1 MNKMVITNKQ
11 ESIESAK
18 LPFNPLRQDLYT
30 PQELY
35 AGFSLKDPESYVRV
49 PDARIYAHYVA
60 SGRGRPASPYVGMM
74 QSLHDHSVYRAME
87 QFIEG
92 RKLVGIMGGH
102 KLLRGSEEYRK
113 IAHLSRILS
122 RKGFMICTGGG
133 PGAMEAA
140 HLGASAASVGEKGLD
155 RIIDKLSKTPSL
167 PKGLENLI
175 SDRGT
180 YHKNFGREVHGWL
193 APAWEA
199 AQELFRKKPAQSLA
213 VPTWHYGHEPFS
225 PFPTHVAKLF
235 QNSIREEGL
244 LAVANRGVVFAPGT
258 AGTVQEIFQD
268 ACQNYY
274 RSFGTFTPMVLFVK
288 KYWEEVYPVLPVLKK
303 LFSKEE
309 YDRFVLVTDGV
320 DEAAGFIEKTKP
332 S

>member
-1 MNKMVITNKQ
+1 MAADH
-11 ESIESAK
+11 EK
-18 LPFNPLRQDLYT
+18 LPFDPLRQELYT

-35 AGFSLKDPESYVRV
+35 AGFSLDDPESYTKV

-60 SGRGRPASPYVGMM
+60 CGRGKPESPYVGMM

-102 KLLRGSEEYRK
+102 KLQRSSVEYRK
-113 IAHLSRILS
+113 VAHLALRLS
-122 RKGFMICTGGG
+122 RKGFVVCSGGG
-133 PGAMEAA
+133 PGAMEAS
-140 HLGASAASVGEKGLD
+140 HLGASASGVGEKGLD
-155 RIIDKLSKTPSL
+155 RIIARLAKTPSL
-167 PKGLENLI
+167 PKGLMNLI

-180 YHKNFGREVHGWL
+180 YHRDFGREVHGWL

-199 AQELFRKKPAQSLA
+199 AQRLFKKQPAESLA

-225 PFPTHVAKLF
+225 PFPTRVAKLF

-244 LAVANRGVVFAPGT
+244 LAISNRGVVFAPGT

-288 KYWEEVYPVLPVLKK
+288 RYWEEEYPVLPVLKK
-303 LFSKEE
+303 LFKPEE
-309 YDRFVLVTDGV
+309 YRKFVLVTDGV
-320 DEAAGFIEKTKP
+320 EEAARFIEETRP
-332 S
+332 G

>member
-1 MNKMVITNKQ
+1 MAERVKNQIIQ
-11 ESIESAK
+11 SDK
-18 LPFNPLRQDLYT
+18 LPFNPLRQELYT

-35 AGFSLKDPESYVRV
+35 AGFSLKDPESYVKV

-60 SGRGRPASPYVGMM
+60 CGRGRPSSPYVGMM

-87 QFIEG
+87 RFVEG

-102 KLLRGSEEYRK
+102 KLARSSEEYSQV
-113 IAHLSRILS
+113 AHLALRLS
-122 RKGFMICTGGG
+122 KKGFVVCSGGG

-140 HLGASAASVGEKGLD
+140 HLGASAAHAGEKALD
-155 RIIDKLSKTPSL
+155 RIVARLAKTPAL
-167 PKGLENLI
+167 PKGLENRI

-199 AQELFRKKPAQSLA
+199 AQELFKKKPAESLA
-213 VPTWHYGHEPFS
+213 IPTWHYGHEPFS
-225 PFPTHVAKLF
+225 PFPTRVAKLF

-244 LAVANRGVVFAPGT
+244 LAIANRGVVFAPGT

-274 RSFGTFTPMVLFVK
+274 RSFGSFTPMVLFVK
-288 KYWEEVYPVLPVLKK
+288 KYWEQEYPVLPVLKK
-303 LFSKEE
+303 LFKPEE
-309 YDRFVLVTDGV
+309 YERFVLVTDGV
-320 DEAAGFIEKTKP
+320 EEAAEFIEKTKP
-332 S
+332 G

>member
-1 MNKMVITNKQ
+1 MANKNNPIKSDS
-11 ESIESAK
+11 EK
-18 LPFNPLRQDLYT
+18 LPFNPLRQELYT

-35 AGFSLKDPESYVRV
+35 AGFSLKDPESYTKV

-60 SGRGRPASPYVGMM
+60 CGRGKPISPYVSMM
-74 QSLHDHSVYRAME
+74 QSLHDHSIYRAME
-87 QFIEG
+87 AFVEG
-92 RKLVGIMGGH
+92 RGLVGIMGGH
-102 KLLRGSEEYRK
+102 KLLRSSDEYHK
-113 IAHLSRILS
+113 VAHLALKLA
-122 RKGFMICTGGG
+122 RKGFTVCSGGG
-133 PGAMEAA
+133 PGAMEAS
-140 HLGASAASVGEKGLD
+140 HLGASAIGVGERGLD
-155 RIIDKLSKTPSL
+155 RIIERLTKTPAL
-167 PKGLENLI
+167 PKGLMNLI

-180 YHKNFGREVHGWL
+180 YYKNFGREVHSWL

-199 AQELFRKKPAQSLA
+199 AQELFRKKPAESLA

-288 KYWEEVYPVLPVLKK
+288 KYWEVEYPVLPVLKK
-303 LFSKEE
+303 LFKPEE
-309 YDRFVLVTDGV
+309 YGRFVLVTDEV
-320 DEAAGFIEKTKP
+320 EEAAEFIEKTKP
-332 S
+332 G

>member
-1 MNKMVITNKQ
+1 MKNIKTYDD
-11 ESIESAK
+11 K
-18 LPFNPLRQDLYT
+18 LPFDPLRQELYT
-30 PQELY
+30 PGELY
-35 AGFSLKDPESYVRV
+35 VGFSLRDTGSYTKV

-60 SGRGRPASPYVGMM
+60 CGRGKPASPYVGMM
-74 QSLHDHSVYRAME
+74 QSLHDHSIYRAME
-87 QFIEG
+87 RFIEG

-102 KLLRGSEEYRK
+102 KLQRSSDEYRK
-113 IAHLSRILS
+113 VARLALKLSK
-122 RKGFMICTGGG
+122 KGFMVCSGGG
-133 PGAMEAA
+133 PGAMEAS
-140 HLGASAASVGEKGLD
+140 HLGATAAGIGEKGLD
-155 RIIDKLSKTPSL
+155 RIIARLSKTPAL
-167 PKGLENLI
+167 PKGLMNLI

-199 AQELFRKKPAQSLA
+199 ARELFGKKPAESLA

-225 PFPTHVAKLF
+225 PFPTRVAKLF

-244 LAVANRGVVFAPGT
+244 LAIANRGVVFAPGT

-288 KYWEEVYPVLPVLKK
+288 RYWEEEYPVLPVLRR
-303 LFSKEE
+303 LFKPEE
-309 YDRFVLVTDGV
+309 YRRFVLVTDGE
-320 DEAAGFIEKTKP
+320 DEAAEFIDKTKP

>member
-1 MNKMVITNKQ
+1 MTEKVPNRKIQ
-11 ESIESAK
+11 SER
-18 LPFNPLRQDLYT
+18 LPFNPLRQELYT

-35 AGFSLKDPESYVRV
+35 AGFSPDAPASYTAV
-49 PDARIYAHYVA
+49 PDARIYSHYVA
-60 SGRGRPASPYVGMM
+60 CGRGKPESPYVGMM

-87 QFIEG
+87 RFIEG
-92 RKLVGIMGGH
+92 RRLVGIMGGH
-102 KLLRGSEEYRK
+102 KLLRGSEEYGK
-113 IAHLSRILS
+113 VSHLALKLS
-122 RKGFMICTGGG
+122 RKGFVICSGGG
-133 PGAMEAA
+133 PGAMEAS
-140 HLGASAASVGEKGLD
+140 HLGASAAGVGEKGLD
-155 RIIDKLSKTPSL
+155 RIIERLAKTPAL
-167 PKGLENLI
+167 PRGLMNLI

-199 AQELFRKKPAQSLA
+199 AQVLFGKKPAESLA

-244 LAVANRGVVFAPGT
+244 LAIANRGVVFAPGT

-274 RSFGTFTPMVLFVK
+274 RSFGAFTPMVLFVK
-288 KYWEEVYPVLPVLKK
+288 RYWEEEYPVLPVLRK
-303 LFSKEE
+303 LFRKDDYE
-309 YDRFVLVTDGV
+309 RFVLVTDSV
-320 DEAAGFIEKTKP
+320 EEAAEFIEKTRP
-332 S
+332 G

>member
-1 MNKMVITNKQ
+1 MSEMTKTEKQ
-11 ESIESAK
+11 NVAEADK
-18 LPFNPLRQDLYT
+18 LPFNPLRQELYT

-35 AGFSLKDPESYVRV
+35 AGFSPGDQESYVKV

-60 SGRGRPASPYVGMM
+60 TGRGQPESPYVGMM
-74 QSLHDHSVYRAME
+74 QSLHDHSIYRTME
-87 QFIEG
+87 GFIKG
-92 RKLVGIMGGH
+92 RELAGIMGGH
-102 KLLRGSEEYRK
+102 KLQRSSEEYRK
-113 IAHLSRILS
+113 VAHLALKLAK
-122 RKGFMICTGGG
+122 KGFVVCSGGG
-133 PGAMEAA
+133 PGAMEAS
-140 HLGASAASVGEKGLD
+140 HLGASASGLGEVGLD
-155 RIIDKLSKTPSL
+155 KIIERLARTPAL
-167 PKGLENLI
+167 PKGLMNLI
-175 SDRGT
+175 SDAGT
-180 YHKNFGREVHGWL
+180 YHKSFGREVHGWL

-199 AQELFRKKPAQSLA
+199 ARELFRGKPAESLA

-244 LAVANRGVVFAPGT
+244 LAIANRGVVFAPGT

-274 RSFGTFTPMVLFVK
+274 RSFGAFTPMVLFVK
-288 KYWEEVYPVLPVLKK
+288 RYWEEEYPVLPVLKK

-320 DEAAGFIEKTKP
+320 EEAAEFIEKTKP
-332 S
+332 N

>member
-1 MNKMVITNKQ
+1 MNKAVDH
-11 ESIESAK
+11 EK
-18 LPFNPLRQDLYT
+18 LPFDPLRQELYT
-30 PQELY
+30 PRELY
-35 AGFSLKDPESYVRV
+35 AGFSLKDTGSYTHV

-60 SGRGRPASPYVGMM
+60 CGRGKPASPYVGMM

-87 QFIEG
+87 RFIEG

-102 KLLRGSEEYRK
+102 KLARSSEEYRK
-113 IAHLSRILS
+113 VAHIALRLAK
-122 RKGFMICTGGG
+122 KGFTVCSGGG
-133 PGAMEAA
+133 PGAMEAS
-140 HLGASAASVGEKGLD
+140 HLGASAARVGEKGLD
-155 RIIDKLSKTPSL
+155 RIIERLARTPAL
-167 PKGLENLI
+167 PKGLMNLI

-180 YHKNFGREVHGWL
+180 YQKSFGREVHGWL

-199 AQELFRKKPAQSLA
+199 AQELFGGGPAESLA

-225 PFPTHVAKLF
+225 PFPTRVAKLF

-244 LAVANRGVVFAPGT
+244 LAIANRGVVFAPGT

-288 KYWEEVYPVLPVLKK
+288 KYWEEEYPVLPVLKK
-303 LFSKEE
+303 LFKPEE
-309 YDRFVLVTDGV
+309 YKKFVLVTDGV
-320 DEAAGFIEKTKP
+320 EESVRFVEETRPG
-332 S
+332 